1 MHRALLTCLLTLVTL
16 PTLGQAS
23 PTSSPQHIFT
33 TEADHFTL
41 DGKPFKVISGELHYA
56 RIPREY
62 WHARLKMAKAMGL
75 NTIATYVFWNVHEP
89 TPGHYDF
96 SGNND
101 LAAFIKAAQQ
111 EGLYVI
117 LRSGPYGC
125 AEWDFGGLPPWLLA
139 DPANGKLIRSNDP
152 AFMVPAERWIKR
164 LAQEATLLQIGRGGP
179 ILMTQIENEYGN
191 FAGDHAYMA
200 HLKQIYQ
207 QVGFTDSLLF
217 SADNWRNIPNGSLPG
232 LYAATNFGIGNH
244 QGGMDALEKVRPDQP
259 LFVSEYWPGWF
270 DHWGHPHETRPVAP
284 QLEDVSYILK
294 RGAGINIYMFHGG
307 TSFGFMAGATGG
319 AHFLPDVTSYDYD
332 APLDEGG
339 RPTPKYFAY
348 RKLLA
353 TYSPCGNESCLPP
366 VPTAAPIIT
375 LPTISLTEYSALWQS
390 QGPSNLPK
398 PILADQPANMERF
411 GQNYGYILYRT
422 SLPANA
428 QGDLILDKLRD
439 YAQIYLNS
447 HLTGTLDRREA
458 DPHGNLPAV
467 PIGTAIASQLD
478 LLVANDGRINSSG
491 AMRDDAKGITHSV
504 TLNGQPLTNW
514 QVYPLPMT
522 TLPTHYSKIPSPST
536 NKPQPG
542 FLRARF
548 KVANPGD
555 AFLDTTHVGKGALW
569 INGHAIGRFWTGG
582 PQNTLYIPGPWL
594 HKGTN
599 EIVVFD
605 MTPTPKPT
613 VTGLDHPIL
622 DGPTPNQSKSKQE

>member
-41 DGKPFKVISGELHYA
+41 DSKPFKVISGELHYA

-111 EGLYVI
+111 GLYVI

-164 LAQEATLLQIGRGGP
+164 LAQEATPLQIGRGGP

-555 AFLDTTHVGKGALW
+555 AFLDTTHLGKGALW